1 MFWLIEVHLLDLLS
15 QPWKWVVL
23 VWCSPTPIFH
33 IDFEKIQPTYNL
45 VYQNSKCKNKCI
57 FPLFKKIHSQNNF
70 FDFLNFS
77 FFRPFVVEKQIL
89 KGLFFGSLFEY
100 FFGVKQ
106 LLKGL
111 FLALLYMIFFLVSF
125 WVILLLKVFF
135 WVNVL
140 FWVIFWELFWVS
152 LLFWGLFE

>member
-1 MFWLIEVHLLDLLS
+1 MFWLIEVHLLDFLS

-70 FDFLNFS
+70 FDFLNLS

-89 KGLFFGSLFEY
+89 KGLFWF
-100 FFGVKQ
+100 
-106 LLKGL
+106 
-111 FLALLYMIFFLVSF
+111 AF
-125 WVILLLKVFF
+125 W
-135 WVNVL
+135 VL
-140 FWVIFWELFWVS
+140 FWSKCPFLSDILRTFLSRFS
-152 LLFWGLFE
+152 FWGLFWVTLFAQDTFLRKPSFLRTFKSLFFYLYFFEDF